1 MKQLS
6 RSELI
11 VNNDGS
17 VYHLGLIPEQLC
29 DTIITVGDPDR
40 VALVCQHM
48 EVIHYEVHNREF
60 RTIGGSVNGHN
71 IMVMSTGI
79 GTDNIDIVFNEL
91 AFLAN
96 YDLKTLK
103 PLDSQRELRIVRLGT
118 SGSISKDHTMDEIVW
133 SKYAI
138 SLDDLFFYYNH
149 DFDQLTFDD
158 REFPVI
164 ACSPKMESL
173 FSRWRSSLT
182 ITAKGF
188 YGPQFRNSQIAPK
201 YKLEELNTLR
211 YKGIVPG
218 NMEME
223 TAGIYGM
230 SKLLG
235 FEAISINALL
245 ADRNKGTFS
254 SNAEKT
260 IQKMITESLQILCP

>member
-1 MKQLS
+1 
-6 RSELI
+6 
-11 VNNDGS
+11 
-17 VYHLGLIPEQLC
+17 
-29 DTIITVGDPDR
+29 
-40 VALVCQHM
+40 
-48 EVIHYEVHNREF
+48 
-60 RTIGGSVNGHN
+60 
-71 IMVMSTGI
+71 
-79 GTDNIDIVFNEL
+79 
-91 AFLAN
+91 
-96 YDLKTLK
+96 
-103 PLDSQRELRIVRLGT
+103 
-118 SGSISKDHTMDEIVW
+118 MDEIVW

-149 DFDQLTFDD
+149 DFDQVTFGG

-164 ACSPKMESL
+164 ACSSKMENL

-188 YGPQFRNSQIAPK
+188 YGPQFRNAQIAPK

-218 NMEME
+218 NMEIE

-254 SNAEKT
+254 ANAEKT